1 MAAGMPLATV
11 VERRPRAVVERRIPE
26 VAEEMTPRAREAA
39 GTPMVAAGWER
50 VSLGMAATGWG
61 RAPKGMVAAD
71 WVPPGTGAAKGRMK
85 EIPLRT
91 AHSASAPGGW

>member
-1 MAAGMPLATV
+1 MVGTEKKPQETEEV
-11 VERRPRAVVERRIPE
+11 GRPRV
-26 VAEEMTPRAREAA
+26 REAA

-50 VSLGMAATGWG
+50 VSLGMAAAGWG

-71 WVPPGTGAAKGRMK
+71 WVPPVTGAAKGRMK
-85 EIPLRT
+85 KIPLRT